1 MGKLGSEIADM
12 VGPPDS
18 KSKKYSKADDGEEG
32 SDSEEAG
39 ESSDDEAA
47 EASAGEEFKSVVN
60 DDASTGADVI
70 EAFKKLMDIFG

>member
-1 MGKLGSEIADM
+1 VGKLGSEIADM

-18 KSKKYSKADDGEEG
+18 KAKKYPKDSADDGEEG

-47 EASAGEEFKSVVN
+47 EQSAAEEFQSAVKDGSPTDVV
-60 DDASTGADVI
+60 
-70 EAFKKLMDIFG
+70 EAFKKLMDICG